1 MKAKPKAARSAR
13 PPAPARGKASAA
25 AKPKAKRSPAQR
37 VDIEVDKPNRAAREG
52 LAPGWIL
59 GRAGKTSDVKRGRG
73 RPPVAERELWRV
85 VKDHGFDAALKA
97 IREDRRRQDRLLIGR
112 LVDDVV
118 KQYGVAVRRGNTDKL
133 SDQLRANGKK
143 HDIRAAY
150 RLMVEG
156 REHWVYLSAI
166 DLVHDLALI
175 RHGLGEWGPKAIEKA
190 YAEWLKQKKK
200 T

>member
-13 PPAPARGKASAA
+13 QAMPKAQHPPAQSA
-25 AKPKAKRSPAQR
+25 
-37 VDIEVDKPNRAAREG
+37 DIEADKPTRPVVRREG

-59 GRAGKTSDVKRGRG
+59 GRARKTREIKRGRG
-73 RPPVAERELWRV
+73 RPPIAERELWRIV
-85 VKDHGFDAALKA
+85 RDHGFDAAFKK
-97 IREDRRRQDRLLIGR
+97 IREDRRRENRLLIGQ
-112 LVDDVV
+112 LVEAAV
-118 KQYGVAVRRGNTDKL
+118 KQYGVAVRRGNNDKL
-133 SDQLRANGKK
+133 SNQLRATGKK

-156 REHWVYLSAI
+156 REHWVYLSAV

-175 RHGLGEWGPKAIEKA
+175 RYGLGEWGPKAIEKA
-190 YAEWLKQKKK
+190 YAEWLKHEKK